1 MTKEQPDQQP
11 SDVVRTTEK
20 SVVRERLV
28 QRDCGWCGRPVKYAG
43 TGRPRKFCSDAHK
56 TRHWELTTVLDRLEA
71 DVAAG
76 LVRTEAVRE
85 VIERVVT
92 VERTVT
98 LQPRVEYARP
108 ARPASAREWTALV
121 QPLLV
126 DVLRRPSVWSG
137 DPDVALLAGTLA
149 DVVRALLPMPEP
161 VSSAPARPAAAAAG
175 QGLSRAE
182 RRRQERLDRKR
193 RR

>member
-1 MTKEQPDQQP
+1 MTKEQPDQELP
-11 SDVVRTTEK
+11 PGADVVGTTEK

-28 QRDCGWCGRPVKYAG
+28 QRDCAWCGQPVKYAG
-43 TGRPRKFCSDAHK
+43 TGRRPKFCSDAHR
-56 TRHWELTTVLDRLEA
+56 TRHWELRTVLDRLEA

-85 VIERVVT
+85 VVERVVT

-98 LQPRVEYARP
+98 LQPRVEPARP
-108 ARPASAREWTALV
+108 ARPASAKEWTGLV

-126 DVLRRPSVWSG
+126 DVLRRPSVWSA

-149 DVVRALLPMPEP
+149 DVVRALFPMPEP
-161 VSSAPARPAAAAAG
+161 VSAVPTATTG
-175 QGLSRAE
+175 QGPSRAE
-182 RRRQERLDRKR
+182 RRRQERADRKR
-193 RR
+193 RH